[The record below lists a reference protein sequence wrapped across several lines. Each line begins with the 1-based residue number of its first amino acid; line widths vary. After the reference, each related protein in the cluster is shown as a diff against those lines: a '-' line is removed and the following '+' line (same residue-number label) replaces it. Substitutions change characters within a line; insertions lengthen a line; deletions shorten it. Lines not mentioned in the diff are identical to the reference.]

1 MSSVGGVGGQ
11 SSLLVQQLGRLATD
25 RVSTDETRKA
35 QIETAAKKAGVDL
48 GAIEGLRDKVQSA
61 VETALKENQGKS
73 QSDTM
78 QAVQTAIDQTL
89 EDSGVDPEELQS
101 QLTALQSQMPQ
112 GMQGT
117 RGGPPP
123 GGPPPG
129 GPPPGGP
136 PQGAGSTT
144 SSTSTTTD
152 DETTSA
158 IQTLLDSSLSLEEI
172 LQQLM
177 EAAEERARSSSESTT
192 ETGAASAVQGA
203 TATTTS
209 VSSDTASAIQQ
220 LLSSD
225 ASFEDILQQLVSQ
238 RDQQANEQSRIE
250 RLANV
255 ITASLF
261 GPALDTYA

>member
-1 MSSVGGVGGQ
+1 MPSVGGVGGQ
-11 SSLLVQQLGRLATD
+11 GSLLVQQLGRLATS
-25 RVSTDETRKA
+25 RTSTDEARKA

-73 QSDTM
+73 QSEIM
-78 QAVQTAIDQTL
+78 LAVQAAIDQTL
-89 EDSGVDPEELQS
+89 TDSGVDPEELQS

-112 GMQGT
+112 ERQGM

-136 PQGAGSTT
+136 PPGAGSATD
-144 SSTSTTTD
+144 STSTTTGA
-152 DETTSA
+152 ETTTA
-158 IQTLLDSSLSLEEI
+158 IQTLLDSGLSLEEI
-172 LQQLM
+172 LRQLM
-177 EAAEERARSSSESTT
+177 EAAEERAAQSSNEGTT
-192 ETGAASAVQGA
+192 ETSAASG
-203 TATTTS
+203 
-209 VSSDTASAIQQ
+209 TASAIQQ

-225 ASFEDILQQLVSQ
+225 ASFEDILQQLVSM
-238 RDQQANEQSRIE
+238 RDQQADEQSRIE
-250 RLANV
+250 RLANM
-255 ITASLF
+255 ITTSLF